1 MDILNFISWI
11 KSGRLVPSVD
21 PAKTLI
27 PFAVKDSKRDD
38 KYLAVTMTAEDFISQ
53 ITTGVYTDL
62 IPSLDD
68 TYSLGSATNRWKEL
82 YLGEG
87 TLYITDTV
95 TGLDAAITVTNGT
108 LFVNGVSLMSVA
120 GLEFADNT
128 IQTTAF
134 NPTAV
139 AFNPQFTDASGTTA
153 GVTATGSYTLIGD
166 ICYFRMHVDFSTCT
180 NFGTLGY
187 EVTLP
192 FESIN
197 TMRQA
202 NGTLHQATGNSLY
215 HIAGITDG
223 DSGPND
229 VMKLYYSG
237 STTDLVWKY
246 NTPVGGTTVTS
257 HFDISGVYQIV

>member
-11 KSGRLVPSVD
+11 KSGRLVTTVD
-21 PAKTLI
+21 TAKTLI
-27 PFAVKDSKRDD
+27 PFAVRDSKRDD
-38 KYLAVTMTAEDFISQ
+38 KYIAVTMTAEDFINQ
-53 ITTGVYTDL
+53 ITTGVFTDL
-62 IPSLDD
+62 IPSIDNIYD
-68 TYSLGSATNRWKEL
+68 LGSATNRWKTL

-95 TGLDAAITVTNGT
+95 TGLDAALTVTNGT

-120 GLEFADNT
+120 GVKFSDNT

-139 AFNPQFTDASGTTA
+139 VFNPQFIDAGGVLA
-153 GVTATGSYTLIGD
+153 GVTATGSYTLVGD
-166 ICYFRMHVDFSTCT
+166 LCYFRVYVDFAGCT
-180 NFGTLGY
+180 NFGTTQY
-187 EVTLP
+187 QITLP
-192 FESIN
+192 FPSIA

-202 NGTLHQATGNSLY
+202 NGTLHQLTGVALY
-215 HIAGITDG
+215 HIAGITDITV
-223 DSGPND
+223 DASIH
-229 VMKLYYSG
+229 KLYYSG
-237 STTDLVWKY
+237 STTDLAWKN